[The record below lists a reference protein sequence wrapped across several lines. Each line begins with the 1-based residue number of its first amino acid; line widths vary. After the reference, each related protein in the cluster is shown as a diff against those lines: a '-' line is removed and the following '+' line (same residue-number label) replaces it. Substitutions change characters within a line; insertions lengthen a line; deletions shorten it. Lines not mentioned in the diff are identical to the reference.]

1 MSTVF
6 SCIHGLSVLQPY
18 QFQLVL
24 ICLQNYDNHYVST
37 DFEFDQWELSSESE
51 ISQQKASS
59 VHH

>member
-1 MSTVF
+1 MS
-6 SCIHGLSVLQPY
+6 Q
-18 QFQLVL
+18 
-24 ICLQNYDNHYVST
+24 ST